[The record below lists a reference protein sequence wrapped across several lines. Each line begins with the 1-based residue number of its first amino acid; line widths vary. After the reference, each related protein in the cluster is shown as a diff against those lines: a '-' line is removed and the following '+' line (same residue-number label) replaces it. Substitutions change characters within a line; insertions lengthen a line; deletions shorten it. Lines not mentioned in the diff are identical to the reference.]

1 MEEKK
6 TVQRIK
12 RISLQAGILLCLC
25 FFTGC
30 RSGSDTANT
39 IQNCSQRFAAFCRI
53 QENSYFSHQEADGMQ
68 YLYYYDEK
76 TNTASPLC
84 GRAECTHNTT
94 ACSACIGNAL
104 GMQTDGKSIYWISP
118 GYTAEER
125 VNGYSYMLYRVSAD
139 GTKRKCLRKLSE
151 VSENLL
157 PTANLMALY
166 DSEHAFI
173 CGNKSIITDGE
184 PVITTALYVFWQ
196 NNDEMKTLYEETY
209 PAAPVIQIYRNQLY
223 LSLTR
228 QIIAEEGDEVKLSS
242 EFELRRYNMDTWEEE
257 ILFRD
262 KLDFVPYNFY
272 VLEDRILISPVSAGN
287 NQLYA
292 YIFEKQTIEPMLCF
306 DENDEYDTVFLDNNI
321 IIGYTY
327 PDFPDFSMK
336 KLKVTDYT
344 GKVLLEVESEEHMR
358 SDDGSH
364 VFGRTYYGSDETGLY
379 FSYVDTESDPAS
391 LTQRIVRYSLMDG
404 VETELIGK

>member
-39 IQNCSQRFAAFCRI
+39 IQNGSQRCAAFCRI

-242 EFELRRYNMDTWEEE
+242 ECELRRYNMETNW
-257 ILFRD
+257 ILFRIAFMCLRTGSCYRRFPQETISFMHTFL
-262 KLDFVPYNFY
+262 KSKPSSRCC
-272 VLEDRILISPVSAGN
+272 VLTKTTNMIQYFWTITSSSGIHIRIFR
-287 NQLYA
+287 
-292 YIFEKQTIEPMLCF
+292 IF
-306 DENDEYDTVFLDNNI
+306 
-321 IIGYTY
+321 
-327 PDFPDFSMK
+327 
-336 KLKVTDYT
+336 
-344 GKVLLEVESEEHMR
+344 R
-358 SDDGSH
+358 
-364 VFGRTYYGSDETGLY
+364 
-379 FSYVDTESDPAS
+379 
-391 LTQRIVRYSLMDG
+391 
-404 VETELIGK
+404 